1 MQNENQATTEWH
13 YDAEEHLRRQL
24 LRDAALPLREKL
36 RWLEEAHHTVLHLQK
51 QNDRAENSPKSLK
64 EET

>member
-1 MQNENQATTEWH
+1 MQTENQATTDWH

-51 QNDRAENSPKSLK
+51 QADRAGKTPKSLK